1 MFMGRLKNL
10 PLGETMRR
18 RADLRVFILFSFLV
32 LSLFPLNQSEAQSTE
47 PAPHGQIEVYLV
59 PFSHLDFFW
68 GGTREEC
75 LARGNRI
82 IAKAINLANQY
93 PEFRFLLEDD
103 DFVANYVE
111 THPGSPELDDFKRL
125 VREGRIEIA
134 PKWAGIFQNLPPGEV
149 LARNLVYGKR
159 YARAVFGVDPQVAH
173 MGDIPGFT
181 PQFPQMLRQAGIPYM
196 VMTRMGPSD
205 KLLFNWKAPDGSQ
218 VLVWNTL
225 KGYGWGARLG
235 LHSDLNQERKKTLQR
250 ELEEIRATTP
260 GPIFMNWGT
269 DLWAPTEKLIENVKA
284 LNQDFGLARF
294 TFATPIDF
302 FKQVTKTAALPEVS
316 GEIPSAWPNAATSLP
331 HMWPLAIPAT
341 NTLLTAEKFA
351 AINYALGYADYPQ
364 PEFEFLWRKLIES
377 MDHNHD
383 GQGGTIGDD
392 RKIGYSQLA
401 ILRGGEIL
409 RDSLRNLA
417 ERVEIPIPKSFP
429 IVVFNPLG
437 WRRSD
442 LVKAHVTLY
451 GDVAPSDIAEYKK
464 GLRLVDEKGQAAP
477 FHLEQYSENISR
489 ALELVFIAH
498 DVPSLGYKT
507 YYLTPAERPEDL
519 AKTAEVKLDRD
530 NDVREPRRPLGAD
543 VVENEFYR
551 VTVDRAT
558 GRVTAF
564 DKALGRDVCKDME
577 IVAVEE
583 RGGNYVSVEPPSGRA
598 IFNSINRVELE
609 ENNAV
614 RAVIKLTGQIADIPI
629 IQRLIL
635 YRGLKRLDLENTL
648 TWNGP
653 RFVRLQQLF
662 PLPQPGA
669 QICYGVPFG
678 ATAADNLIPGSG
690 PHLQDETKPE
700 SWRQSRQIQEWIS
713 AGTSDSGLTIATDHH
728 LVKLEEGLIRAEMLR
743 GARFTSVKVARGDEV
758 TSLFYPPPGTYLFK
772 YSLSSGRGDWKTAK
786 SFQAGMDFNNSLI
799 PISVVDNI
807 SRKSLPP
814 THSFG
819 SWQGENL
826 VLSAVKKSD
835 LEDAVLLR
843 LFEIKGSGTETHVE
857 FLGQRRNFQE
867 VNLLEEGAGRSE
879 EQVLKVN
886 PYQIKT
892 IKLRVGR

>member
-1 MFMGRLKNL
+1 MRKRACVWAMRLPWL
-10 PLGETMRR
+10 IILCLAPLH
-18 RADLRVFILFSFLV
+18 LL
-32 LSLFPLNQSEAQSTE
+32 EAQSTNGGE
-47 PAPHGQIEVYLV
+47 RSQIEVYLA

-82 IAKAINLANQY
+82 IAKAINLAKEH

-111 THPGSPELDDFKRL
+111 THPGAPELDDFKRL

-134 PKWAGIFQNLPPGEV
+134 PKWAGIFQNLPPGEA

-181 PQFPQMLRQAGIPYM
+181 PQFPQMLREAGIPYM

-235 LHSDLNQERKKTLQR
+235 LHSDLNQERRKTLQR
-250 ELEEIRATTP
+250 ELEDIRATTP
-260 GPIFMNWGT
+260 GPVFMNWGT

-302 FKQVTKTAALPEVS
+302 FKRVANTAALPEVS

-364 PEFEFLWRKLIES
+364 QEFDFLWRKLIES

-451 GDVAPSDIAEYKK
+451 GAVAPSDIAEYKK

-489 ALELVFIAH
+489 ALELVFIAQ

-507 YYLTPAERPEDL
+507 YYLTPAERPEAL

-564 DKALGRDVCKDME
+564 DKALGRDVCRDME

-669 QICYGVPFG
+669 QIFYGVPFG

-700 SWRQSRQIQEWIS
+700 AWRQSRQIQEWIS
-713 AGTSDSGLTIATDHH
+713 AGPSDWGLTIATDHH

-743 GARFTSVKVARGDEV
+743 GARFTSVKVVRGDEV
-758 TSLFYPPPGTYLFK
+758 SSLFYPPPGTYLFK
-772 YSLSSGRGDWKTAK
+772 YSLSSGRGDWKAAR
-786 SFQAGMDFNNSLI
+786 SYQAGMDFNNPLI
-799 PISVVDNI
+799 SISVIDDI

-819 SWQGENL
+819 SWQGDNL

-835 LEDAVLLR
+835 LEDAILLR
-843 LFEIKGSGTETHVE
+843 LFEIKGSGTETPVE

-892 IKLRVGR
+892 IKLRVSRER